1 MAKYTLPTATENILG
16 GVKIGN
22 GIDVTQD
29 GVISIHDYDNM
40 KENIS
45 ALSES
50 VEQGKSLVATSITT
64 KGVNTSSTDSF
75 KKMSDNI
82 LAIPSASPF
91 TDCIKPYTN
100 TGQYNIDEHD
110 LSYTT
115 TFYDKSIGEQCE
127 QVKKFFNQCIKPVI
141 ESFDNV
147 TYFQEGQYTNRT
159 WVRPYHYK
167 IIYKVTNFSRLFLV
181 FDFALNENSP
191 ASWNLYVN
199 LASNFDGAEY
209 GAGGIFEKFEM
220 SQSGKNKY
228 PYSFTLSGKFGT
240 ISKENNLIT
249 IFAGVPENGK
259 FNKSLNL
266 SKDFNN
272 KGIGMLLFMDV
283 SDPDSYTGLT
293 AVYDGDST
301 ETNLTTMNHY
311 IYYRE
316 EDNNSVCF
324 PIILVTNSS
333 EDKCNFVA
341 QVKDIVCIN
350 CYDISPNINSVGKL
364 FSIENEAYVQLNGQY
379 FLKMGEE

>member
-1 MAKYTLPTATENILG
+1 MAKYTLPVATENILG
-16 GVKIGN
+16 GVKIGE
-22 GIDVTQD
+22 GINATQD
-29 GVISIHDYDNM
+29 GVISIKDYGKM
-40 KENIS
+40 KEDIS

-64 KGVNTSSTDSF
+64 KGVSTSSTDSF
-75 KKMSDNI
+75 KTMSDNI
-82 LAIPSASPF
+82 LSIPSASPF
-91 TDCIKPYTN
+91 TNCLKPYTK
-100 TGQYNIDEHD
+100 TGTYNIDEHD

-115 TFYDKSIGEQCE
+115 TFYDNSIGEQCE

-159 WVRPYHYK
+159 WLRPYHYK

-181 FDFALNENSP
+181 FDFALKENSP
-191 ASWNLYVN
+191 ASWNLYVH
-199 LASNFDGAEY
+199 LASNFGKTEY
-209 GAGGIFEKFEM
+209 GAGNVYANFEM
-220 SQSGKNKY
+220 SQSGKNTS

-249 IFAGVPENGK
+249 IFSGVQETEK

-272 KGIGMLLFMDV
+272 KGIGILLYMDS

-324 PIILVTNSS
+324 PIILVTNGSD
-333 EDKCNFVA
+333 DKYNFVA

-350 CYDISPNINSVGKL
+350 CYEISPNINSVGKL

-379 FLKMGEE
+379 FLKMGGE

>member
-29 GVISIHDYDNM
+29 GVISIHDYDNI

-110 LSYTT
+110 LTYTT
-115 TFYDKSIGEQCE
+115 TFYSKTIATQCE
-127 QVKKFFNQCIKPVI
+127 QVKAFFNQCIKPVI

-147 TYFQEGQYTNRT
+147 TYFQESQYTNRT
-159 WVRPYHYK
+159 WSRPYHYK
-167 IIYKVTNFSRLFLV
+167 IIYSVTNFSRLFLV

-191 ASWNLYVN
+191 ASWYLYVQ
-199 LASNFDGAEY
+199 LASNFDQTQF
-209 GAGGIFEKFEM
+209 GAGDVSAMFRM
-220 SQSGKNKY
+220 SQSGKNTS
-228 PYSFTLSGKFGT
+228 PYSFTISGKFGT
-240 ISKENNLIT
+240 ISKNNNLIT
-249 IFAGVPENGK
+249 IFAGVAENVK
-259 FNKSLNL
+259 FNKSLSL

-272 KGIGMLLFMDV
+272 KGIGILLSMDI
-283 SDPDSYTGLT
+283 SNPDSYTGLT
-293 AVYDGDST
+293 AVYDDDST
-301 ETNLTTMNHY
+301 EKNLTTMNHY

-324 PIILVTNSS
+324 PIILVTNGSD
-333 EDKCNFVA
+333 DKYKFVT
-341 QVKDIVCIN
+341 QSKDIVSIN
-350 CYDISPNINSVGKL
+350 CYEISPNINSVGKL
-364 FSIENEAYVQLNGQY
+364 FSIENEAYVQLNGQD
-379 FLKMGEE
+379 F

>member
-1 MAKYTLPTATENILG
+1 MAKYTLPVATENILG

-29 GVISIHDYDNM
+29 GVISIQDYDKM
-40 KENIS
+40 KEDIS

-91 TDCIKPYTN
+91 TNCLKPYTN
-100 TGQYNIDEHD
+100 TGAYNIDEHD
-110 LSYTT
+110 LTYTT
-115 TFYDKSIGEQCE
+115 TFYSKTIATQCE
-127 QVKKFFNQCIKPVI
+127 QVKAFFNQCIKPVI

-147 TYFQEGQYTNRT
+147 TYFQESQYTNRT
-159 WVRPYHYK
+159 WSRPYHYK

-191 ASWNLYVN
+191 ASWYLYVQ
-199 LASNFDGAEY
+199 LASNFDQTQF
-209 GAGGIFEKFEM
+209 GAGDVSAMFGM
-220 SQSGKNKY
+220 SQSGKNTS
-228 PYSFTLSGKFGT
+228 PYSFTISGKFGT
-240 ISKENNLIT
+240 ISKNNNLIT
-249 IFAGVPENGK
+249 IFAGVAENVK
-259 FNKSLNL
+259 FNKSLSL

-272 KGIGMLLFMDV
+272 RGIGILLTMDS
-283 SDPDSYTGLT
+283 SDPDSYKGLV

-301 ETNLTTMNHY
+301 ETSLTTMNHY

-316 EDNNSVCF
+316 EDDNSVCF
-324 PIILVTNSS
+324 PIILVTNGSD
-333 EDKCNFVA
+333 DKYKFVT
-341 QVKDIVCIN
+341 QSKYIVSIN
-350 CYDISPNINSVGKL
+350 CNEISPNINSVGKL

-379 FLKMGEE
+379 FLKRGEE

>member
-1 MAKYTLPTATENILG
+1 MAKYTLPVATENILG

-29 GVISIHDYDNM
+29 GVISIHDYDKM
-40 KENIS
+40 KESIS
-45 ALSES
+45 ELSES

-115 TFYDKSIGEQCE
+115 TFYSKTIATQCE
-127 QVKKFFNQCIKPVI
+127 QVKAFFNQCIKPVI

-147 TYFQEGQYTNRT
+147 TYFQESQYTNRT
-159 WVRPYHYK
+159 WSRPYHYK
-167 IIYKVTNFSRLFLV
+167 IIYRVTNFSRLFLV

-191 ASWNLYVN
+191 ASWYLYVQ
-199 LASNFDGAEY
+199 LDSNFDKTQF
-209 GAGGIFEKFEM
+209 GAGDVSAMFGM
-220 SQSGKNKY
+220 SQSGKNTS
-228 PYSFTLSGKFGT
+228 PYSFTISGKFGT

-259 FNKSLNL
+259 FNKSLSL

-272 KGIGMLLFMDV
+272 RGIGILLTMD
-283 SDPDSYTGLT
+283 SSNPDSYKGLV

-301 ETNLTTMNHY
+301 ETSLTSMNHY
-311 IYYRE
+311 IYYKK

-333 EDKCNFVA
+333 EDKYNFVT

-379 FLKMGEE
+379 FLKMGGE

>member
-1 MAKYTLPTATENILG
+1 MAKYTLPVATENILG

-29 GVISIHDYDNM
+29 GVISIHDYDKI

-45 ALSES
+45 LLSES

-127 QVKKFFNQCIKPVI
+127 QVKKFFNERIKSII
-141 ESFDNV
+141 ERFDNV
-147 TYFQEGQYTNRT
+147 TYFQEGQYTNRA
-159 WVRPYHYK
+159 WSRPYHYK

-191 ASWNLYVN
+191 ASWNLYVH
-199 LASNFDGAEY
+199 LASNFDKTEY
-209 GAGGIFEKFEM
+209 GAGNVYAKFEM
-220 SQSGKNKY
+220 SHSRKNTS

-259 FNKSLNL
+259 FNTSLSL

-272 KGIGMLLFMDV
+272 RGIGILLTMD
-283 SDPDSYTGLT
+283 SSNPDSYKGLV

-301 ETNLTTMNHY
+301 ETSLTSMNHY
-311 IYYRE
+311 IYYKK

-324 PIILVTNSS
+324 PIILVTNGSD
-333 EDKCNFVA
+333 DKYKFVA

-364 FSIENEAYVQLNGQY
+364 FSIENESYVQLNGQY
-379 FLKMGEE
+379 FLKMGGE

>member
-29 GVISIHDYDNM
+29 GVISIKDYNQM

-91 TDCIKPYTN
+91 TNCLKPYTK
-100 TGQYNIDEHD
+100 TGTYNIDEHD
-110 LSYTT
+110 LTYTT
-115 TFYDKSIGEQCE
+115 TFYSKTIATQCE
-127 QVKKFFNQCIKPVI
+127 QVKAFFNQCIKPVI

-147 TYFQEGQYTNRT
+147 TYFQESQYTNRT
-159 WVRPYHYK
+159 WSRPYHYK

-199 LASNFDGAEY
+199 LESNFDKTEY
-209 GAGGIFEKFEM
+209 GAGGIFEKFGM
-220 SQSGKNKY
+220 SQSGKNTS

-240 ISKENNLIT
+240 ISKNNNLIT
-249 IFAGVPENGK
+249 IFAGVQENVK
-259 FNKSLNL
+259 FNKSLSL

-272 KGIGMLLFMDV
+272 RGIGILLFMDV

-301 ETNLTTMNHY
+301 ETNLTPMNHY
-311 IYYRE
+311 IYYKK

-324 PIILVTNSS
+324 SIILVTNGSD
-333 EDKCNFVA
+333 DKYKFVT
-341 QVKDIVCIN
+341 QSKDIVSIN
-350 CYDISPNINSVGKL
+350 CHEISPNINSVGNL

-379 FLKMGEE
+379 FLKMGED

>member
-50 VEQGKSLVATSITT
+50 VERGKSLVATSITT

-127 QVKKFFNQCIKPVI
+127 QVKKFFNERIKPII
-141 ESFDNV
+141 ERFDNV
-147 TYFQEGQYTNRT
+147 TYFHEDKYTNRT
-159 WVRPYHYK
+159 WIRPYHYK

-181 FDFALNENSP
+181 FDFALNENLP

-199 LASNFDGAEY
+199 LSSNFSRTEY
-209 GAGGIFEKFEM
+209 GAGNVYAKFEM
-220 SQSGKNKY
+220 SKLGKNTS

-259 FNKSLNL
+259 FNGSLNL

-272 KGIGMLLFMDV
+272 KGIGMLLEMNI
-283 SDPDSYTGLT
+283 SNPDSYAGLI

-301 ETNLTTMNHY
+301 ETVLTPMNHY
-311 IYYRE
+311 IYYKK

-324 PIILVTNSS
+324 PIILVTNGSD
-333 EDKCNFVA
+333 DKYKFVT
-341 QVKDIVCIN
+341 QSKDIVSIN
-350 CYDISPNINSVGKL
+350 CHEISPNITSVGNL
-364 FSIENEAYVQLNGQY
+364 LSIENEAYVQLNGQY

>member
-1 MAKYTLPTATENILG
+1 MAKYILPVATENILG

-29 GVISIHDYDNM
+29 GVISIKDYNQM
-40 KENIS
+40 KEDIS

-91 TDCIKPYTN
+91 TDCIKPYTK
-100 TGQYNIDEHD
+100 TGTYNIDEHD
-110 LSYTT
+110 LTYTT
-115 TFYDKSIGEQCE
+115 TFYSKTIATQCE
-127 QVKKFFNQCIKPVI
+127 QVKAFFNQCIKPVI

-147 TYFQEGQYTNRT
+147 TYFQESQYTNRT
-159 WVRPYHYK
+159 WSRPYHYK

-191 ASWNLYVN
+191 ASWYLYVQ
-199 LASNFDGAEY
+199 LASNFDQTQF
-209 GAGGIFEKFEM
+209 GAGDVSAMFGM
-220 SQSGKNKY
+220 SQSGKNTS
-228 PYSFTLSGKFGT
+228 PYSFTISGKFGT

-272 KGIGMLLFMDV
+272 KGIGMLLAMDI

-333 EDKCNFVA
+333 EGKYNFLT

-379 FLKMGEE
+379 FLKMGED